1 MNARPILISGAF
13 LAAFAVVG
21 TSFVA
26 LTESQTRKAIIGNEK
41 AVLLRNLNALLPP
54 DQYDN
59 AITEDTQLLA
69 PSVLLGTT
77 TETPV
82 YRARLSGQP
91 TAVILNSIAPDGY
104 NGEIHM
110 LVGIYLSGK
119 VASVRVV
126 KHAETPGLG
135 DAIEIRKSNWILNFD
150 QRSLNNPSTNN
161 WLVNRD
167 GGYFDAMTGA
177 TITPRAVVKAVKN
190 TLIYFQ
196 QNKTRLFDGPTNE

>member
-1 MNARPILISGAF
+1 MNVHPVLISGAF
-13 LAAFAVVG
+13 LAAFAIIG

-26 LTESQTRKAIIGNEK
+26 FTESQTRLAIIENEK

-59 AITEDTQLLA
+59 AITEDTLLLA
-69 PSVLLGTT
+69 PSDLLGTT

-82 YRARLSGQP
+82 YRAWLSGEP

-110 LVGIYLSGK
+110 LVGIYLNEK
-119 VASVRVV
+119 VASVRIV

-135 DAIEIRKSNWILNFD
+135 DAIEIRKSNWILSFD
-150 QRSLNNPSTNN
+150 QRSLDNPSAEN

-167 GGYFDAMTGA
+167 GGYYDAMTGA

-196 QNKTRLFDGPTNE
+196 QNKAKLFDGPTNE